1 MLNKIIF
8 FQDSLI
14 EYNISIN
21 MEPDFDY
28 IGTIID
34 TTVGSAQV
42 ILAWTFRVWLS
53 GACMTTNY

>member
-1 MLNKIIF
+1 
-8 FQDSLI
+8 
-14 EYNISIN
+14 

-42 ILAWTFRVWLS
+42 ILAWTFRLWLS
-53 GACMTTNY
+53 GASITTNY